1 VPGFGPVRLSDSGP
15 AAGPI
20 SIDCW
25 RVAPGL
31 TPAGGLRVPCLGGLA
46 PAWLLELVASAA
58 FPRRILLDRGLC
70 AACPSSGPADDAD
83 NAADDHCSA
92 PQPVAGTAHPASRCL
107 RETGHLLLA
116 IRLEPHLWPRLTD
129 VSAAPATEGAGSSAA
144 APTRDDDPWLRRLV
158 ELRREAVAQMA
169 TTADDL
175 TDEQAQRLAA
185 FRLRDGA

>member
-1 VPGFGPVRLSDSGP
+1 VLEEQKAAQTAVPGGQ
-15 AAGPI
+15 
-20 SIDCW
+20 
-25 RVAPGL
+25 
-31 TPAGGLRVPCLGGLA
+31 
-46 PAWLLELVASAA
+46 
-58 FPRRILLDRGLC
+58 
-70 AACPSSGPADDAD
+70 AD
-83 NAADDHCSA
+83 
-92 PQPVAGTAHPASRCL
+92 PASRCL